1 MMWGMVL
8 GTFCGVVASLNPNGR
23 DFRQRMDA
31 LNAFMGYQDIPE
43 EMQLRLRE
51 YFVQSKHLQIAQS
64 HNNLLELMSPM
75 LQGEVV
81 WQISE
86 RWLRHVWFLKDAEDG
101 FMVQL
106 ALNLQAAVFAPHEQ
120 PPVGN
125 LYIVHRGLAIY
136 NGKVLSQ
143 GKVWGEDMIITN
155 EKFRTEA
162 TAWAIT
168 YLDVMTI
175 SRNDFMDLALTFP
188 PSMKAIRIA
197 AYKMSFSREII
208 LRYRYGGE
216 TKDGVYIPSLN
227 ALLDGWDHGSDS
239 MAMGSVDEETVCVL
253 CCHGLC
259 TTSLV
264 IA

>member
-1 MMWGMVL
+1 MHS
-8 GTFCGVVASLNPNGR
+8 CAVAIR
-23 DFRQRMDA
+23 
-31 LNAFMGYQDIPE
+31 
-43 EMQLRLRE
+43 
-51 YFVQSKHLQIAQS
+51 
-64 HNNLLELMSPM
+64 
-75 LQGEVV
+75 
-81 WQISE
+81 QISE

-208 LRYRYGGE
+208 LRCALQKSPCASPVPRRKLRSRAARIGLLLQSPSC
-216 TKDGVYIPSLN
+216 PSLDVPR
-227 ALLDGWDHGSDS
+227 LLSCCCFIVTFLSLPCRSIRRRDEGWGVHPLAQCAVGRLGPRLRQHG
-239 MAMGSVDEETVCVL
+239 
-253 CCHGLC
+253 HGQLG
-259 TTSLV
+259 
-264 IA
+264 